1 MKTGFAAVR
10 IGIVMFVIPFVFA
23 MYPEIL
29 LIEQAVLDPN
39 GTGEKSYLPG
49 YDGSIDIAALSW
61 VLVRLFFALV
71 LLASALAR
79 FDQQPLK
86 YWEWVARIVVAA
98 AIMSG
103 NPMIHGAAIVAGI
116 GLIFYHRMQSRST
129 DEGDSIA
136 RSTE

>member
-1 MKTGFAAVR
+1 MDLSTQAAR
-10 IGIVMFVIPFVFA
+10 
-23 MYPEIL
+23 
-29 LIEQAVLDPN
+29 EQFRWPIA
-39 GTGEKSYLPG
+39 
-49 YDGSIDIAALSW
+49 GSIDIAALSW

-116 GLIFYHRMQSRST
+116 GLIFYHRMQSRAA
-129 DEGDSIA
+129 DMGDPIA
-136 RSTE
+136 RSTD